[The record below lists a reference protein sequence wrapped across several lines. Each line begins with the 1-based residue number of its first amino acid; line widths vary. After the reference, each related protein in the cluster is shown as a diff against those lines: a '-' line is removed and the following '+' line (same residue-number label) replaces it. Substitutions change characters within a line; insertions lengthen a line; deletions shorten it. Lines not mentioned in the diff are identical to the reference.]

1 MDHVPCLTAW
11 AENLGGI
18 SYPLL
23 SDFWPHGSVAGKY
36 GVLRS
41 KEGHSERALFIID
54 KDGIIRYID
63 IHDIDDQPD
72 NEVLL
77 AELRRIDPQA
87 AAAWVKRTATETV
100 ELPHGGIVI
109 YCNNWCPTCKRAR
122 AWLQARNL
130 AFTEVNIPNTP
141 GAADQ
146 VRRWA
151 NGNVVSPTFDIDGTI
166 VVDFNEHN
174 LAEALTRAN
183 LMK

>member
-11 AENLGGI
+11 ADSLGGI

-72 NEVLL
+72 NDVLL
-77 AELRRIDPQA
+77 TELRRIDPHA
-87 AAAWVKRTATETV
+87 AAAAAKREAAEKV
-100 ELPHGGIVI
+100 ELPHGGIVM
-109 YCNNWCPTCKRAR
+109 YCNNWCPTCKKVRV
-122 AWLQARNL
+122 WLEARNL
-130 AFTEVNIPNTP
+130 PYREVNIPNTP

-146 VRRWA
+146 VRMWA

-166 VVDFNEHN
+166 VVDFNEQK
-174 LAEALTRAN
+174 LAEALKQAN
-183 LMK
+183 LLK